1 MRGEE
6 STAGLLPLSCSLL
19 DSRIAQQGVS
29 TQPDMNAIT
38 SIALE
43 YMYPCVAQFKGAV
56 ANPYSKSGNPCSS
69 PGRQQEGRTV
79 GMTFSVWHGVKL
91 TRPDCMRPRTER
103 YEQE

>member
-69 PGRQQEGRTV
+69 PDHQREGLLGLV
-79 GMTFSVWHGVKL
+79 
-91 TRPDCMRPRTER
+91 TEVFGI
-103 YEQE
+103 EFVLGLNL